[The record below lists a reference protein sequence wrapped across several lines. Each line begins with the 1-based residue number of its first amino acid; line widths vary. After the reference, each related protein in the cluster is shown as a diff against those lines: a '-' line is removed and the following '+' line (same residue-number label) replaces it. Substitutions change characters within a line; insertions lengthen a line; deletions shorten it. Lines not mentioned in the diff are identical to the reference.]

1 MWNSRCVWSVHV
13 HVQQEKINPCGENK
27 RIAWPSDGFVDIR
40 PPPTLPCSWWP
51 RWPLAWCGSAT
62 LHAFSCLG
70 TNPVQRCYWLHCTLL
85 TFFPLFTFLCFSC
98 VCVCAWLRWCS
109 TSRGLLRSQTPNEN
123 KRKHSGESA
132 VIRWKERV
140 ARGWKNTDV
149 KKWGDGRR
157 RHEIPWWVLLSSR
170 RITAAATITSA
181 ALPDNTPVPLKMRY
195 PALER
200 NQMITFME

>member
-1 MWNSRCVWSVHV
+1 MK
-13 HVQQEKINPCGENK
+13 QQVCLKCSCSCAAEENK
-27 RIAWPSDGFVDIR
+27 SLWLKQAHCYLHGLLMVLLISGPPRPCLVHGDLGDPLPGVD
-40 PPPTLPCSWWP
+40 
-51 RWPLAWCGSAT
+51 PLLCMPSAT
-62 LHAFSCLG
+62 LHSMPAIDCTALCSPFSPCLRFC
-70 TNPVQRCYWLHCTLL
+70 V
-85 TFFPLFTFLCFSC
+85 FLVC
-98 VCVCAWLRWCS
+98 VCACAWLRWCS

-140 ARGWKNTDV
+140 ARGWKNKDV

-157 RHEIPWWVLLSSR
+157 RHEIPWWVLLSSC

-181 ALPDNTPVPLKMRY
+181 ALPVNTPVPLKMRY

-200 NQMITFME
+200 NQMITFTE